1 MKRLFSKIKVLLF
14 IGMVGVLVASCED
27 IMSTDSNRLTLAD
40 DNLIDSPNDSVY
52 SILGILSQVQQIS
65 DKYVLLGEL
74 RGDLMDV
81 TPTSEMDLRDLSQF
95 TVNPSTSPY
104 ADPKDFYAI
113 INNCNFFIQRVDTNI
128 TVKAYKP
135 FVKELAVAKT
145 IRAWTYMHLA
155 LNFGKASYFTKPIL
169 TVKDSEE
176 NFPQLAPEQLIDSLI
191 ADMNTMNPM
200 APASLPGYGTI
211 NGVPSKLLFIDS
223 KFLMGDLYLWKA
235 SYTKSTADYEMAA
248 TYYSELMKEG
258 SYTNRSDVGVRWNND
273 FFLAYSDFW
282 SVWITSTTGVGELI
296 SIAKLANND
305 YEGTTSQVALLCEN
319 NKLASSKP
327 MNDLFEAQT
336 YCYYDPVSS
345 SAKLY
350 PGDLRRKAAMR
361 TRRDDDKTIITKF
374 EYYNI
379 NFYRTAL
386 LYLRY
391 AEAVNRAGKP
401 SLSFAVLKYG
411 LNSTT
416 SKDPKKIAVSDVSDN
431 KLYVTKITEDPRFE
445 GNVGMHNR
453 GSGNSVYN
461 VNYVI
466 PDYTRYSPVVV
477 TDKEGNPLKGADG
490 RDSTVLKPT
499 TIPDLLAQAKS
510 DSILF
515 VENAICDEL
524 ALETGFEGNRFQDL
538 MRFSNHR
545 NDTEFLA
552 RKVAAKHNNNNAL
565 FQKLKERNNWYLP
578 LKQ

>member
-1 MKRLFSKIKVLLF
+1 MKRLFSIIQVLLF
-14 IGMVGVLVASCED
+14 AGMMGGAFTSCED

-40 DNLIDSPNDSVY
+40 NNLIDSPNDSVY
-52 SILGILSQVQQIS
+52 SILGILSQVQNIS

-81 TPTSEMDLRDLSQF
+81 TPTSESDLRDLSQF
-95 TVNPSTSPY
+95 NIDASTNQF
-104 ADPKDFYAI
+104 ADPRDFYSV

-128 TVKAYKP
+128 AVKAYKP

-145 IRAWTYMHLA
+145 IRAWTYMQLA
-155 LNFGKASYFTKPIL
+155 LNFGKVSYFTKPIL

-176 NFPQLAPEQLIDSLI
+176 NFPELTPEQLIDSLI
-191 ADMNTMNPM
+191 TDLNTMNPM

-211 NGVPSKLLFIDS
+211 NGVPSRLLFIDT

-235 SYTKSTADYEMAA
+235 SYTKNTADYEMAA

-258 SYTNRSDVGVRWNND
+258 SYTNRSHVGVRWIND
-273 FFLAYSDFW
+273 FFLSYSDAW
-282 SVWITSTTGVGELI
+282 SNWLTSTTGVGELI
-296 SIAKLANND
+296 SIAKLANNN
-305 YEGTTSQVALLCEN
+305 YEGTTSQVALLCED

-327 MNDLFEAQT
+327 MDDLFEAQT

-350 PGDLRRKAAMR
+350 PGDLRGKAALR

-379 NFYRTAL
+379 TFYRTGL

-411 LNSTT
+411 LNSATLRDA
-416 SKDPKKIAVSDVSDN
+416 KRVVPSDISDN
-431 KLYVTKITEDPRFE
+431 KEYVTKLTNASFD

-453 GSGNSVYN
+453 GSGNSTYN
-461 VNYVI
+461 LSYAI
-466 PDYTRYSPVVV
+466 PDYTRYTPVVV
-477 TDKEGNPLKGADG
+477 RDNDGNPLVGADG
-490 RDSTVLKPT
+490 NDSIISLPT
-499 TIPDLLAQAKS
+499 TLPDLLAEAKM

-515 VENAICDEL
+515 VESAICDEL

-552 RKVAAKHNNNNAL
+552 RKVAAKHNNDNTL
-565 FQKLKERNNWYLP
+565 FIKLKDRNNWFLP
-578 LKQ
+578 VKP